1 MGKSHAALSRKNF
14 LKLASL
20 ACLAGNLPR
29 YLLLDETK
37 LLAWPVISLKQLPV
51 RMQAILELVPPVE
64 VDWQGFM
71 ILGGNQ
77 SSGQMR
83 IPMAQTQW
91 NREHSNRWDR
101 LDRNADW
108 GIVLHWYGDEAS
120 FDRTVEGYL
129 RGFDELRKVDD
140 YITRTSGHFLVGTN
154 FPIPGSG
161 SDHDAITL
169 LQTQLPDADGTPFTA
184 SHLKAI
190 DYLLHQE
197 RRQYFVRA
205 LYELG
210 YRQPSI
216 HSILQDWFD
225 GQHMD
230 ANTRSLAIELTGCY
244 FDTPSHSPTNQ
255 QIANV
260 VGVVWALMRRYSI
273 KASNILGHNEIQLDK
288 SDPGKRFMAL
298 IRCLLGAKALIDV
311 DPVMNGLI
319 FGQHLG
325 LQQDPALAIRIYF
338 EWVRDYLVLVSRPS
352 QVEAWDA
359 ESGYWSLFDKIAD
372 KTASV
377 ARRFNYPQPG

>member
-1 MGKSHAALSRKNF
+1 MGKSQAAISRKTF

-29 YLLLDETK
+29 YLSLDYSR
-37 LLAWPVISLKQLPV
+37 LLAWPMMSRKQLPE
-51 RMQAILELVPPVE
+51 RMDEILELVPPVE

-71 ILGGNQ
+71 ILKGNRGSEQ
-77 SSGQMR
+77 RR
-83 IPMAQTQW
+83 IPVAQTQW

-101 LDRNADW
+101 LDRSADW
-108 GIVLHWYGDEAS
+108 GIVLHWYGDEVG

-129 RGFDELRKVDD
+129 RGFDEIRKVDD
-140 YITRTSGHFLVGTN
+140 YITRTSSHFLIGSE
-154 FPIPGSG
+154 FPVPGPG
-161 SDHDAITL
+161 SDHESITI
-169 LQTQLPDADGTPFTA
+169 LQTQLPDADGRPFTA
-184 SHLKAI
+184 SHLKQL

-197 RRQYFVRA
+197 KRQYFVRA

-210 YRQPSI
+210 YRQPTV

-225 GQHMD
+225 GKHVD

-244 FDTPSHSPTNQ
+244 FDSQTHSPTNQ

-298 IRCLLGAKALIDV
+298 IRLLVGAKALTDV
-311 DPVMNGLI
+311 DPVMNDLI
-319 FGQHLG
+319 FGQYLDIKY
-325 LQQDPALAIRIYF
+325 DPALAVRIYF
-338 EWVRDYLVLVSRPS
+338 EWVRDYLVLVSQPS
-352 QVEAWDA
+352 QAATWEM
-359 ESGYWSLFDKIAD
+359 ESGYWSLFDKITD
-372 KTASV
+372 QV
-377 ARRFNYPQPG
+377 APVSRR